1 MLNFF
6 VTKTRVDLTKM
17 VKLRLRTVHK
27 LSLDKRFSS
36 LVSSGL
42 ALKGIFLIQL
52 ALWFAPYISHQRSAS
67 STGVSAT
74 VDLYTSEV
82 AASETGAI
90 NSLAFPSV
98 LGGSVVFDTL
108 YSTYN
113 VTGIMAI
120 GAALLAAGGMR
131 YISIKINST
140 IKNKTIK
147 MLC

>member
-6 VTKTRVDLTKM
+6 VTKTIVDLTKM
-17 VKLRLRTVHK
+17 AKLRTVYK
-27 LSLDKRFSS
+27 LSLNKRFSS
-36 LVSSGL
+36 LFTSCV

-52 ALWFAPYISHQRSAS
+52 ALWFAPYISNQRSAS

-131 YISIKINST
+131 DICINFDQF
-140 IKNKTIK
+140 
-147 MLC
+147 

>member
-1 MLNFF
+1 MYS
-6 VTKTRVDLTKM
+6 KKPEYLTKM
-17 VKLRLRTVHK
+17 AKLRTVHK
-27 LSLDKRFSS
+27 LSLNKRFLSS
-36 LVSSGL
+36 VSSCL

-52 ALWFAPYISHQRSAS
+52 ALWFAPYIPHQRSAS
-67 STGVSAT
+67 SIGVFAT

-82 AASETGAI
+82 AASQTGAI

-120 GAALLAAGGMR
+120 GAALLAAGGMSD
-131 YISIKINST
+131 ISTNINSD
-140 IKNKTIK
+140 
-147 MLC
+147 

>member
-1 MLNFF
+1 MA
-6 VTKTRVDLTKM
+6 K
-17 VKLRLRTVHK
+17 LRTVHK
-27 LSLDKRFSS
+27 LSLNKRFLSS
-36 LVSSGL
+36 VSSCL

-52 ALWFAPYISHQRSAS
+52 ALWFAPYISNQRSAS
-67 STGVSAT
+67 STGVYAT

-131 YISIKINST
+131 DISININST
-140 IKNKTIK
+140 INNKI
-147 MLC
+147 LC

>member
-1 MLNFF
+1 MA
-6 VTKTRVDLTKM
+6 
-17 VKLRLRTVHK
+17 KLSTVHK
-27 LSLDKRFSS
+27 LSLNKRFLSS
-36 LVSSGL
+36 VTSCV

-52 ALWFAPYISHQRSAS
+52 ALWFAPYISNQRSVS
-67 STGVSAT
+67 SIGVCAT

-120 GAALLAAGGMR
+120 GAALLAAGGMSD
-131 YISIKINST
+131 ISTNINSD
-140 IKNKTIK
+140 
-147 MLC
+147 

>member
-1 MLNFF
+1 MA
-6 VTKTRVDLTKM
+6 K
-17 VKLRLRTVHK
+17 LRTVHK
-27 LSLDKRFSS
+27 LSLNKGFLS
-36 LVSSGL
+36 LVSSCV

-52 ALWFAPYISHQRSAS
+52 ALWFAPYISNQRSAS
-67 STGVSAT
+67 SIGVYAT

-82 AASETGAI
+82 AASQTGAI

-131 YISIKINST
+131 DISININST
-140 IKNKTIK
+140 INNKI
-147 MLC
+147 LY

>member
-1 MLNFF
+1 MA
-6 VTKTRVDLTKM
+6 KI
-17 VKLRLRTVHK
+17 RTVHK
-27 LSLDKRFSS
+27 LSLNKRFLS
-36 LVSSGL
+36 LVSSCE

-52 ALWFAPYISHQRSAS
+52 ALWFAPYISNQRSVS
-67 STGVSAT
+67 SIGVCAT

-82 AASETGAI
+82 AASQTGAI

-131 YISIKINST
+131 YIRININSDQ
-140 IKNKTIK
+140 
-147 MLC
+147 L

>member
-1 MLNFF
+1 MA
-6 VTKTRVDLTKM
+6 
-17 VKLRLRTVHK
+17 KLRPVHK
-27 LSLDKRFSS
+27 LSLNGRFLSS
-36 LVSSGL
+36 VSSCV

-52 ALWFAPYISHQRSAS
+52 ALWFAPYMSNQRSAS
-67 STGVSAT
+67 STGVYAT

-131 YISIKINST
+131 NISINISSDQF
-140 IKNKTIK
+140 
-147 MLC
+147 

>member
-6 VTKTRVDLTKM
+6 VTKTGVDLTKM
-17 VKLRLRTVHK
+17 AKLRTVYK
-27 LSLDKRFSS
+27 LSLNKRFSS
-36 LVSSGL
+36 LVTSCV

-52 ALWFAPYISHQRSAS
+52 ALWFAPYISNQRSAS

-131 YISIKINST
+131 DICINVDQF
-140 IKNKTIK
+140 
-147 MLC
+147 

>member
-1 MLNFF
+1 MA
-6 VTKTRVDLTKM
+6 K
-17 VKLRLRTVHK
+17 LRTVYK
-27 LSLDKRFSS
+27 LSLNKRFSS
-36 LVSSGL
+36 LFTSCV

-52 ALWFAPYISHQRSAS
+52 ALWFEPYISNQRSAS

-131 YISIKINST
+131 DICINFDQF
-140 IKNKTIK
+140 
-147 MLC
+147 